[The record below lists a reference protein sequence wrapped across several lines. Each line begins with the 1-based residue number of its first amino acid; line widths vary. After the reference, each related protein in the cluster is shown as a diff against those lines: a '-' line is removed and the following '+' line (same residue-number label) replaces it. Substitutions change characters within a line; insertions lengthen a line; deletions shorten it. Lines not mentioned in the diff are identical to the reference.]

1 MLVYISRR
9 QAMQRRHTKGFRVR
23 VPPCSCSS
31 QRSRSRS
38 RASKSGSR
46 ISTSKPSVAS
56 ITPQSS
62 RHATISSGQSDRRLN
77 AQAAHL
83 PLPTRAERR
92 RSTTVSFH
100 ITPAS
105 EARIDTGAE
114 TREIEEDAGAMLIT
128 RAITARSLR
137 TYLDHG
143 ELSMVRM
150 TTTPPQLFK
159 ERPTHPSI
167 FYWRAP
173 NPRGWR
179 WMSTRSLLAF
189 CPELRLHGGEKQ
201 YTTKSAHSYFNLFL

>member
-1 MLVYISRR
+1 
-9 QAMQRRHTKGFRVR
+9 MQRRHTKGFRVR

-62 RHATISSGQSDRRLN
+62 RHATISSGQSDRLLN
-77 AQAAHL
+77 VQAAHL
-83 PLPTRAERR
+83 PSPTRAERR
-92 RSTTVSFH
+92 RSTAASFQ
-100 ITPAS
+100 ITPAF
-105 EARIDTGAE
+105 EARIDTGVE
-114 TREIEEDAGAMLIT
+114 TCEQKKEAAAILIT
-128 RAITARSLR
+128 PAITARSLR

-143 ELSMVRM
+143 EHSMVRM
-150 TTTPPQLFK
+150 TTTPPQLFI

-167 FYWRAP
+167 FHWQAR

-179 WMSTRSLLAF
+179 WMSARSVLAF
-189 CPELRLHGGEKQ
+189 CPELRLYGGEK
-201 YTTKSAHSYFNLFL
+201 